1 MTLTPGHGRG
11 ILCLSLHQ
19 SLLAT
24 GSQDHSLRV
33 YDLSS
38 FKHVKELYTKRYGHT
53 EWVTSASFLPDGRIL
68 SAGMDN

>member
-1 MTLTPGHGRG
+1 VLFR
-11 ILCLSLHQ
+11 S
-19 SLLAT
+19 